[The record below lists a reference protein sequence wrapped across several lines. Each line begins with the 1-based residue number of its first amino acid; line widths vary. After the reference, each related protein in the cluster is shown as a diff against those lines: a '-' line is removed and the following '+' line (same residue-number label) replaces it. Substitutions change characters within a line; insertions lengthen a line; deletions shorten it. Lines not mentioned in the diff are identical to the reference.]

1 MLEDVFASYYLIYSQ
16 GRFGNSVQMFWKYV
30 KNIVLFHGI
39 VVASHY
45 ISLIWMQHNEEAIVM
60 VLY

>member
-45 ISLIWMQHNEEAIVM
+45 ISLI
-60 VLY
+60 